1 VKVLAILQNQ
11 WFNDPVGAER
21 VYARHA
27 GDWDRRAKLNAAY
40 LFFGCLTGKR
50 ILAAFGEDMRFKI
63 IWEEASP
70 KKAGKSSGA
79 FPADPQHIRTI
90 IEHHKPD
97 VVLTFGRIAAN
108 GLLSALRILD
118 SAKTTRFAV
127 IGGPHPAAR
136 HATVCAELAAMAAEL
151 RRYEEFRADLTP
163 IGEANA

>member
-1 VKVLAILQNQ
+1 MKVLAILQNQ

-40 LFFGCLTGKR
+40 
-50 ILAAFGEDMRFKI
+50 
-63 IWEEASP
+63 